1 MGVSVKRIVVTGMGI
16 VSPLGCGVQ
25 HVWQSLLAGKS
36 GITRLSEQLV
46 ADIPCK
52 VAGQV
57 PSIDSDPLHGFDPL
71 ATIPAKERK
80 KMDRFIEFA
89 LVAAREALAQAGWS
103 PASAAEQ
110 ERTATVIATGIGGF
124 SEIANAVH
132 TTDERGPRRLSPF
145 TIPSFLA
152 NLAAGHVSIAHGFR
166 GPIGA
171 PVTACAA
178 GAQAGWSPASAAEQ
192 ERTATVIAT
201 GIGGFSEI
209 ANAVHTTDE
218 RGPRRLSPFTIP
230 SFLAN
235 LAAGHV
241 SIAHGFRGPIGAPV
255 TACAAGAQAIGDAAR
270 MIRSGEADIA
280 LCGGAEAAIHRV
292 SLAGF
297 AAARAL
303 SSAYSDHPES
313 ASRPFDRDRDGFV
326 MGEGA
331 GLIVI
336 ESLEHALARGATPL
350 AELVGYG
357 TSADAYHLTAG
368 PEDGNGARRAME
380 IAIRQAGVTVEE
392 IDHINA
398 HATSTQVGDK
408 GELAA
413 IKTLFGVHP
422 VAITST
428 KSATGHLLGAAG
440 GIEAIFTIQALRDQV
455 VPPTLNLHHPDE
467 EAAGLNLVALQA
479 RPQKMRYALSNGFG
493 FGGVNASLLLKRWQ

>member
-89 LVAAREALAQAGWS
+89 LVAAREAL
-103 PASAAEQ
+103 
-110 ERTATVIATGIGGF
+110 T
-124 SEIANAVH
+124 
-132 TTDERGPRRLSPF
+132 
-145 TIPSFLA
+145 
-152 NLAAGHVSIAHGFR
+152 
-166 GPIGA
+166 
-171 PVTACAA
+171 
-178 GAQAGWSPASAAEQ
+178 QAGWSPASAAEQ

-292 SLAGF
+292 SLAG
-297 AAARAL
+297 
-303 SSAYSDHPES
+303 
-313 ASRPFDRDRDGFV
+313 
-326 MGEGA
+326 
-331 GLIVI
+331 
-336 ESLEHALARGATPL
+336 
-350 AELVGYG
+350 
-357 TSADAYHLTAG
+357 
-368 PEDGNGARRAME
+368 
-380 IAIRQAGVTVEE
+380 VTVDE

-413 IKTLFGVHP
+413 IKTLFGAHP

-467 EAAGLNLVALQA
+467 DAAGMNLVALQA
-479 RPQKMRYALSNGFG
+479 CPQKMRYALSNGFG
-493 FGGVNASLLLKRWQ
+493 FGGVNASLLLKRWE